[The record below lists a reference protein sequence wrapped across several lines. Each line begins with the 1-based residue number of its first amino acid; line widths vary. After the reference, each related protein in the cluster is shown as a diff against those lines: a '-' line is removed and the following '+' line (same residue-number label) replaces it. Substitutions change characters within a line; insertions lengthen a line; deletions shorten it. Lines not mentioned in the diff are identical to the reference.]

1 MSGDLQTAVVCLS
14 YLPSRCSLTPPGG
27 PLVDEQEEEKEE
39 EEEEEEEVEEE
50 EEEVEAVV
58 VVVMVMVMVEEVVAV
73 AMVEDTKR
81 QRVLP
86 LQNLQS
92 LQGGSPVQK
101 IQTVMCTVG

>member
-27 PLVDEQEEEKEE
+27 SLVDEQEEEKEE
-39 EEEEEEEVEEE
+39 EEEEEEEVE
-50 EEEVEAVV
+50 V
-58 VVVMVMVMVEEVVAV
+58 VVVMVMVMVEEVVVV

-86 LQNLQS
+86 LQNLRS
-92 LQGGSPVQK
+92 LQGKSPVQK

>member
-27 PLVDEQEEEKEE
+27 SLVDEQEEEKEE
-39 EEEEEEEVEEE
+39 EEEEKEEE
-50 EEEVEAVV
+50 EEEVEVV
-58 VVVMVMVMVEEVVAV
+58 VVMVMVMVMVEEVVVV

-86 LQNLQS
+86 LQNLRS
-92 LQGGSPVQK
+92 LQGKSPVQK

>member
-27 PLVDEQEEEKEE
+27 SLVDEQEEEKEE
-39 EEEEEEEVEEE
+39 EEEEEEE
-50 EEEVEAVV
+50 EEVEVEV
-58 VVVMVMVMVEEVVAV
+58 VVVMVMVM

-86 LQNLQS
+86 LQNLRS
-92 LQGGSPVQK
+92 LQGKSPVQK

>member
-27 PLVDEQEEEKEE
+27 SLVDEQEEEKEE
-39 EEEEEEEVEEE
+39 EEEEEEE
-50 EEEVEAVV
+50 EEVEV
-58 VVVMVMVMVEEVVAV
+58 VVVMVMVMVEEVVVV

-86 LQNLQS
+86 LQNLRS
-92 LQGGSPVQK
+92 LQGKSPVQK

>member
-27 PLVDEQEEEKEE
+27 SLVDEQEEEKEE
-39 EEEEEEEVEEE
+39 EEEEEELE
-50 EEEVEAVV
+50 V
-58 VVVMVMVMVEEVVAV
+58 VVVMVMVMVEEVVVV

-86 LQNLQS
+86 LQNLRS
-92 LQGGSPVQK
+92 LQGKKSCPENTDRHVYGR
-101 IQTVMCTVG
+101 VGRR

>member
-1 MSGDLQTAVVCLS
+1 MSGDSQTAVVCLS
-14 YLPSRCSLTPPGG
+14 YLPSRCSLTPSGG

-39 EEEEEEEVEEE
+39 AEEEEVE
-50 EEEVEAVV
+50 VVVV
-58 VVVMVMVMVEEVVAV
+58 VVVMGDGKMVEEVVAV

-92 LQGGSPVQK
+92 LQGESPVQK